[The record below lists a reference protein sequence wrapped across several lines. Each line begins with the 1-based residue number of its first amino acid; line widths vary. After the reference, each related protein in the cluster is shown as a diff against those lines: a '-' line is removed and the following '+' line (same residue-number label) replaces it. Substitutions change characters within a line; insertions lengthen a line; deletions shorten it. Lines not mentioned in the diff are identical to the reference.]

1 LRRLGK
7 GQGRISVIT
16 FIGTLL
22 ALFGSVL
29 MQGTA
34 KADYGPGSY
43 DQTIGKG
50 DVVCVGSDTVQ
61 YLGDFLADGDQNA
74 HAGFN
79 SSKPTYKLVNIDATA
94 DANARLSY
102 AQTQTVQSP
111 ALLDPN
117 VILRAGS
124 PPVIRPNGSGAGM
137 KALMADVTATANEKI
152 NCVRT
157 SSFPGS
163 ITISSGVNAYQAA
176 QNNGWGGLHVVRAAT
191 DPLSVMAAQTTNA
204 PPGLSAAQLSQIY
217 NITPTVVT
225 WGDLGAGYSGPCS
238 TCHIVPLLPQ
248 SGSGT
253 RSTFLADLLAAN
265 PSFICCAPSVQQF
278 VEENDPTAITSNADP
293 TDAIVP
299 FSGGRLNLWNSG
311 YFHNPHTPYSNNPF
325 PGGATLVPGIAP
337 VTGTTTDGSAVYLNQ
352 RGLYISWR
360 AIDDSLPSWQPGSTL
375 NWAQTLFSGG
385 GTSFLGGFKA
395 TNPIKSSGET
405 TGYKDCGIDPA
416 STSVC

>member
-1 LRRLGK
+1 LRRLSQK
-7 GQGRISVIT
+7 HTRTSLVAL
-16 FIGTLL
+16 IGTLF

-34 KADYGPGSY
+34 RADYGPGSY
-43 DQTIGKG
+43 DQTTGKG

-79 SSKPTYKLVNIDATA
+79 SSGPRYKLVNVDATA
-94 DANARLSY
+94 DGNARLSY
-102 AQTQTVQSP
+102 GQTQTVASP
-111 ALLDPN
+111 ALLDPS

-124 PPVIRPNGSGAGM
+124 LPVNRPNGSGAGM
-137 KALMADVTATANEKI
+137 KALMSDVTTTANEKI

-163 ITISSGVNAYQAA
+163 ISISTGVNAYQAA
-176 QNNGWGGLHVVRAAT
+176 INNGWGGLHVVRAAT

-204 PPGLSAAQLSQIY
+204 PAGLSALQLSNIY
-217 NITPTVVT
+217 NVTPTVVT
-225 WGDLGAGYSGPCS
+225 WGNLTGYTGPCP
-238 TCHIVPLLPQ
+238 TCSIVPLLPQ
-248 SGSGT
+248 AGSGT

-278 VEENDPTAITSNADP
+278 VEENDPTAITTNADP

-311 YFHNPHTPYSNNPF
+311 YFHNPHTPYGNSPF
-325 PGGATLVPGIAP
+325 PPGASLVPGIAP
-337 VTGTTTDGSAVYLNQ
+337 ATGATTDGSPVYLNN

-360 AIDDSLPSWQPGSTL
+360 AIDDNLGPWQPGGTL
-375 NWAQTLFSGG
+375 NWPKALFATG
-385 GTSFLGGFKA
+385 SFLGGFRA
-395 TNPIKSSGET
+395 TSLIASSGELS
-405 TGYKDCGIDPA
+405 GPYKDCGINPA
-416 STSVC
+416 AGSC